1 MHLVFNA
8 NTGDK
13 SFIWCDLIFK
23 GIDKRILEAEKER
36 RDKSVDLFW
45 QNKAWVVSVVIR
57 DLDQN
62 SVAHNN
68 EVHGEGF
75 WVIVFCDN
83 LSAHLGY
90 EVKQIFESNK
100 VFL

>member
-1 MHLVFNA
+1 MKLVFNA
-8 NTGDK
+8 GTDDK
-13 SFIWCDLIFK
+13 YFVWCDIIFK
-23 GIDKRILEAEKER
+23 GTETGILSSEKER

-45 QNKAWVVSVVIR
+45 QKKVWVVSVVIR

-90 EVKQIFESNK
+90 DVKQIFESNK